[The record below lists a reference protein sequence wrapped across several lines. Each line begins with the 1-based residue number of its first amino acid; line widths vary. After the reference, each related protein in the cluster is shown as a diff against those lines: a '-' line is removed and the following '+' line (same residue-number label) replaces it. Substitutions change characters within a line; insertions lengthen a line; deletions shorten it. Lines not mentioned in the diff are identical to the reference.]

1 MQDQNRFALKEWA
14 IILKAM
20 SEGRQILLLRKGGLL
35 EKNGHFKVEHTE
47 FFIYPTYL
55 HQHRRGIVPDWKA
68 KLEYLRA
75 APPPECEVILSH
87 YVVVQK
93 MFKVTDPDRVHT
105 LSDFHVL
112 NNEEIQKRFFYGR
125 APGLHLI
132 LARVY
137 QLPKPFRIP
146 IRPSYAGC
154 RSWVDLGQ
162 ELPTSGCRP
171 VLDDDA
177 FEREAR
183 RITDRI
189 GSLAQPTLINPQ
201 KP

>member
-1 MQDQNRFALKEWA
+1 MQDQNHFALKEWA
-14 IILKAM
+14 IILKAL

-35 EKNGHFKVEHTE
+35 EKNARFKVEHTE

-55 HQHRRGIVPDWKA
+55 HQQRRGIVSAWKA
-68 KLEYLRA
+68 KLEHLMA
-75 APPPECEVILSH
+75 VSPPEGEVILSH
-87 YVVVQK
+87 YIVVQK
-93 MFKVTDPDRVHT
+93 MFKITDPDRVHT

-112 NNEEIQKRFFYGR
+112 TNEEIQKRFFYGR

-146 IRPSYAGC
+146 TRPSYAGC

-162 ELPTSGCRP
+162 EIPTSGCRP

-177 FEREAR
+177 FEREVR
-183 RITDRI
+183 CITERI
-189 GSLAQPTLINPQ
+189 GPSVQPTLINPQ
-201 KP
+201 KT